1 MIDKGLEDLD
11 LDHYLL
17 HQRLVDRKMEL
28 ALKFKKSSMKVS
40 IIVRKDW
47 VQVPTAMKV
56 QKFVSAIMQFK

>member
-1 MIDKGLEDLD
+1 MIDKELEDLD

-17 HQRLVDRKMEL
+17 HHRLVDRKMEL

-56 QKFVSAIMQFK
+56 QKFVSAIMLFK

>member
-1 MIDKGLEDLD
+1 MIDKELEDLD

-56 QKFVSAIMQFK
+56 QKFVSAIMLFK

>member
-56 QKFVSAIMQFK
+56 QKFVSAIMLFK

>member
-17 HQRLVDRKMEL
+17 HQRLVDRKMEP

>member
-1 MIDKGLEDLD
+1 VIDKGLEDLD

-40 IIVRKDW
+40 IIVQKD
-47 VQVPTAMKV
+47 
-56 QKFVSAIMQFK
+56 

>member
-1 MIDKGLEDLD
+1 VIDKELEDLD

-56 QKFVSAIMQFK
+56 QKFVSAIMLFK